1 MEMRVAEI
9 LAEQEYHGWAF
20 DERAAQELEQTLRQE
35 LQGVQQRIT
44 ARHPYVSHGSFTP
57 KVNNKTRGYVK
68 GAPSTR
74 VVETNVTS
82 RDHITW
88 ILTNFYGWKPKKMTD
103 KGKPVLDEV
112 VLKELGTD
120 FGNDVAR
127 CLELS
132 KSLGMLSEGQNA
144 WLKLVRNGRIH
155 HNCCVS
161 TNTHRCAHRNPNLA
175 QVPSDERFRR
185 LFTASSG
192 FTAVG
197 ADLAGIELRMLAHY
211 LARYDDGRYA
221 DVLLNGDIHQV
232 NADKIG
238 ISRKLVKTVTYAFLY
253 GAGDEK
259 IGHSYDPQLPT
270 AKAKKKGA
278 EIRQAYMDAID
289 GLEKLVTGV
298 KQVVET
304 RGSIKIIDG
313 RNIKVESS
321 HKGLNYLLQAG
332 AGVVAKQ
339 WMINTHDRIK
349 QHGIESHQL
358 AFIHD
363 ELQYECYPTYVN
375 DLKFQLLHSAELAG
389 NQLGMR
395 IPIAA
400 EAKHGATW
408 ADCH

>member
-35 LQGVQQRIT
+35 LHDVQRRIT
-44 ARHPYVSHGSFTP
+44 ARHPYVSQGVFTP
-57 KVNNKTRGYVK
+57 RVNNKTRGYVK

-88 ILTNFYGWKPKKMTD
+88 ILGTFYGWKPTKLTD
-103 KGKPVLDEV
+103 KGKPVMDEV

-132 KSLGMLSEGQNA
+132 KSLGMLSEGKNA
-144 WLKLVRNGRIH
+144 WLKLVRDGRIH

-185 LFTASSG
+185 LFISSPG
-192 FTAVG
+192 YNCVG

-211 LARYDDGRYA
+211 LARYDEGRYA

-232 NADKIG
+232 NADRIG
-238 ISRKLVKTVTYAFLY
+238 ISRKAVKTVTYAFLY
-253 GAGDEK
+253 GAGDTK
-259 IGHSYDPQLPT
+259 IGLSVDSTLKPQAA
-270 AKAKKKGA
+270 AKVGK

-298 KQVVET
+298 KQAVEK
-304 RGSIKIIDG
+304 RGLIKIIDG
-313 RNIKVESS
+313 RQIKVESS
-321 HKGLNYLLQAG
+321 HKVLNYLLQCG
-332 AGVVAKQ
+332 AGVVAKR
-339 WMINTHDRIK
+339 WMLNAYDNIK
-349 QHGIESHQL
+349 QHGIDAHQL

-375 DLKFQLLHSAELAG
+375 DLKFQLLHAAQLAG
-389 NQLGMR
+389 EQLGMR

-400 EAKHGATW
+400 EAKAGASW